1 MRRAPTRPGSGSDD
15 AVRSS
20 RMRAPNVRVVL
31 AGLVAAAVFVGGS
44 IATRDGPLGGRA
56 ASRSDDGASPATTAD
71 GATAPTTSLP
81 ALGTLSD
88 RLARL
93 PEVAPGDLAGLLDF
107 GGSGCEQVTLDLAT
121 FDVTGTERDV
131 CAVPGAKFGVRLRDV
146 RRNPDE
152 LGVVDLEGRP
162 AETVA
167 VPAGWDWWGMARDG
181 IVFCRGSDGPGRL
194 RRFGGGSTALPSCP
208 LTQARDGLLFLGRD
222 RRSIVDQAGRR
233 LAAQRDRISRF
244 ASVRPFGDGLL
255 AIDTDLFGPD
265 GRRLGSFDDPDGL
278 VVGASHD
285 GRVVLVSEAA
295 GTRLILYRDGKPHD
309 IDQALATRGGL
320 VSPDGRQVLV
330 QRDARLL
337 IELDATTLRPLGR
350 LLLDRRGE
358 LLDWRSQ
365 PGA

>member
-1 MRRAPTRPGSGSDD
+1 MR
-15 AVRSS
+15 V
-20 RMRAPNVRVVL
+20 PNVRVVL
-31 AGLVAAAVFVGGS
+31 AGLAAVAVVVGGS
-44 IATRDGPLGGRA
+44 IATRDGPLG
-56 ASRSDDGASPATTAD
+56 SRGASPPDDAAASATTSD
-71 GATAPTTSLP
+71 GAPAPTTSLP

-93 PEVAPGDLAGLLDF
+93 PEVGPGELEGLLDF
-107 GGSGCEQVTLDLAT
+107 GGSGCEQVTLDLGT
-121 FDVTGTERDV
+121 LDVTGTQRDV
-131 CAVPGAKFGVRLRDV
+131 CAVAGAKFGVRLRDV

-162 AETVA
+162 AETVP
-167 VPAGWDWWGMARDG
+167 VPAGWDWWGVARDG
-181 IVFCRGSDGPGRL
+181 VVFCKGSDGAGRL
-194 RRFGGGSTALPSCP
+194 RRFGGGSTPLPSCP
-208 LTQARDGLLFLGRD
+208 LTQARDGLVFLGRD

-255 AIDTDLFGPD
+255 AIDTDLYGPD
-265 GRRLGSFDDPDGL
+265 GRRLASFDAPDGS
-278 VVGASHD
+278 VVGASRD
-285 GRVVLVSEAA
+285 GRVVLVAEAA
-295 GTRLILYRDGKPHD
+295 GTRLIVYRDGTPHD

-320 VSPDGRQVLV
+320 VSPDGRHVLV

-337 IELDATTLRPLGR
+337 VELDAVTLRPLGR

-358 LLDWRSQ
+358 LLDWRSK